1 MVPAQWVPW
10 PLPSLALPSPEKFW
24 SQVAPGP
31 SQYKSSDSGFAAGL
45 LTALELRVRGL
56 DTGVNNVDTGSGTSS
71 AVVGVGSGSLV
82 GVGDASKT
90 PGGGAL
96 GHQGAL
102 LDLTE
107 AGLDNSILLDG
118 LDLFC
123 VSDCHT

>member
-1 MVPAQWVPW
+1 
-10 PLPSLALPSPEKFW
+10 
-24 SQVAPGP
+24 
-31 SQYKSSDSGFAAGL
+31 
-45 LTALELRVRGL
+45 VRGL
-56 DTGVNNVDTGSGTSS
+56 DTGVNNVDAGTGASS
-71 AVVGVGSGSLV
+71 AVVGVGSGSLG
-82 GVGDASKT
+82 GVGDATKT

-123 VSDCHT
+123 VSGCHTRFSIDLHQACGTESRRGCPTAQR